1 MILSLLRKYL
11 LPFSTQHLDVVEPLK
26 IKTPKQLQAQLINIF
41 LSKRKEND
49 EQIRLNKIIIYAII
63 ILFVLFLL
71 TLRNKFHIQDLF
83 EKNKEKILNLEET
96 QPEPEIVIAPTQS
109 EDDSSLKIAFLV
121 FFTGGVIFFYYMS

>member
-63 ILFVLFLL
+63 ILFVLFNNSLL
-71 TLRNKFHIQDLF
+71 CLTIFKSYSISSTICFCLLIEQIGKFKDL
-83 EKNKEKILNLEET
+83 ILSKPSFGTPAE
-96 QPEPEIVIAPTQS
+96 
-109 EDDSSLKIAFLV
+109 
-121 FFTGGVIFFYYMS
+121 